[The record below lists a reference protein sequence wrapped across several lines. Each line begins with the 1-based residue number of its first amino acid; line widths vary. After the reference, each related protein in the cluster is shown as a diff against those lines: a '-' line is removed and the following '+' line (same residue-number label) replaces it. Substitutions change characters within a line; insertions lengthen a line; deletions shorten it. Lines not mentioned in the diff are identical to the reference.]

1 MKAQRGNKMKWIKA
15 CTLGAVCIIA
25 VLGIWGLALA
35 DSAEVLPKGVSRVKL
50 KGSYYNDVTE
60 RFDPDGN
67 EESVATFFNDT
78 LGSNVFPVL
87 GLFEQSNGGPLPDGT
102 ANIGDSIVDFNYEFR
117 DLILDYRYGISDK
130 VTIGIYVPYYW
141 NKTKLTEARV
151 DTSNATLGID
161 PSTGLPAIPIADG
174 GTGIVDDAIATPF
187 VLGLIESP
195 PYLFEPFESWSGSGL
210 ADIEAAVRYQYLKND
225 AWRLAFTG
233 GIRFPTGAVD
243 DPNNL
248 LDVGFGKGAYALLF
262 RLNNDLIAVK
272 NFTVNATL
280 KYDLYLPDEQTLRVL
295 EAVDRPLATIANM
308 EQVDRNLGDIFEIE
322 LSGDW
327 GFTSMFSL
335 YGTYKYGSRQK
346 DRVSGNRGLNYDS
359 LEDLTDWSYH
369 SALAGIS
376 FSTVS
381 KYLDE
386 KASIPFSIEFDYE
399 NVFAGTNLFLKQQV
413 YSLALYAYF

>member
-1 MKAQRGNKMKWIKA
+1 MKWKKA
-15 CTLGAVCIIA
+15 GVGGIICLIL
-25 VLGIWGLALA
+25 VLGICGLALA

-50 KGSYYNDVTE
+50 KGSYYNNVTE

-67 EESVATFFNDT
+67 TESVATYFNST
-78 LGSNVFPVL
+78 LDSNIFPIL

-102 ANIGDSIVDFNYEFR
+102 ANIGDSIVDFEYEFR

-141 NKTKLTEARV
+141 NKTKLNEARV

-161 PSTGLPAIPIADG
+161 PNTGLPDLPPPFG
-174 GTGIVDDAIATPF
+174 NGIIDDAIATPF
-187 VLGLIESP
+187 VLGLIESA
-195 PYLFEPFESWSGSGL
+195 PYLYEPFESWSGSGI
-210 ADIEAAVRYQYLKND
+210 ADIEAAVRYQYLNND

-243 DPNNL
+243 NPDNL
-248 LDVGFGKGAYALLF
+248 LDVGFGEGAYALLF

-272 NFTVNATL
+272 NFTFNATL

-295 EAVDRPLATIANM
+295 EAVDRPLAYKANTEM
-308 EQVDRNLGDIFEIE
+308 VDRNLGDIFEFE

-327 GFTSMFSL
+327 SFTNMFSL

-346 DRVSGNRGLNYDS
+346 DEVSGNRTDLNYDS
-359 LEDLTDWSYH
+359 LENQTDWSYQ
-369 SALAGIS
+369 SAIAGIS
-376 FSTVS
+376 YSTVS
-381 KYLDE
+381 KYLDK
-386 KASIPFSIEFDYE
+386 KASIPFSVEIDYE

-413 YSLALYAYF
+413 YSLALYFYF

>member
-1 MKAQRGNKMKWIKA
+1 MKWIKA
-15 CTLGAVCIIA
+15 GTLGAVCIIA
-25 VLGIWGLALA
+25 VLGICSLALA

-50 KGSYYNDVTE
+50 KGSYYNDVSE

-67 EESVATFFNDT
+67 EESVATDFNAALD
-78 LGSNVFPVL
+78 SNVFPIL

-102 ANIGDSIVDFNYEFR
+102 ANIGDSIVDFEYEFR
-117 DLILDYRYGISDK
+117 DLVLDYRYGITDK
-130 VTIGIYVPYYW
+130 LTIGVYIPYYW
-141 NKTKLTEARV
+141 NKTNLKEARV

-161 PSTGLPAIPIADG
+161 PATGFPDLPPPFG
-174 GTGIVDDAIATPF
+174 NGIIHDSIATPF

-195 PYLFEPFESWSGSGL
+195 PYLFEPFESWSGSGIS
-210 ADIEAAVRYQYLKND
+210 DIEAALRYQYLKND

-233 GIRFPTGAVD
+233 GVRFPTGSVD

-248 LDVGFGKGAYALLF
+248 LDVGFGEGAYALLF
-262 RLNNDLIAVK
+262 RLNNDLIAIK
-272 NFTVNATL
+272 NLVVNATL
-280 KYDLYLPDEQTLRVL
+280 KYDWYLQDEQTLRVL
-295 EAVDRPLATIANM
+295 EAVDQPLAPIANT
-308 EQVDRNLGDIFEIE
+308 ENVDRDLGDIFELE

-327 GFTSMFSL
+327 AFTNMFSL

-346 DRVSGNRGLNYDS
+346 DRVSGSRGLNYDS
-359 LEDLTDWSYH
+359 LEDETDWSYQ

-399 NVFAGTNLFLKQQV
+399 NVFAGTNRFLKQQV
-413 YSLALYAYF
+413 YSLALYFYF